1 MGYFMNEGLGY
12 YFMEV
17 GDGFRKKLGCYFCQ
31 KGKRQ
36 YLVLYP
42 ACTVYTRTAMPRMRL
57 CICSVPKGKYRLVD
71 ACISY
76 LLVQCDLQG
85 LVSQHDLD

>member
-1 MGYFMNEGLGY
+1 MGYFMEGGMGY
-12 YFMEV
+12 FTEM
-17 GDGFRKKLGCYFCQ
+17 GDGLKKLGLYFCQ

-42 ACTVYTRTAMPRMRL
+42 TCTVYTRTAMPRMRL